1 MNAWYVVQ
9 TRPRDETRA
18 QRHLA
23 QQGFE
28 VYLPCF
34 TKKRRHARRTQMV
47 AAPLFPGYMFTRLD
61 LARDRWRS
69 INGTVGVNRLL
80 CHGDRPTPVPDGI
93 VDDLRA
99 REDGRGM
106 LPLASLLV
114 LERGA
119 RVRIVDGALSDRI
132 GIYERM
138 TDSERIVILLDF
150 LGRAVRIE
158 LPRDAIDAA

>member
-1 MNAWYVVQ
+1 MSAWYIVQ

-18 QRHLA
+18 QRHLVR
-23 QQGFE
+23 QGFE
-28 VYLPCF
+28 VYLPRF
-34 TKKRRHARRTQMV
+34 AKKRRHARRTETV
-47 AAPLFPGYMFTRLD
+47 AAPLFPGYLFTRLD
-61 LARDRWRS
+61 MERDRWRS
-69 INGTVGVNRLL
+69 INGTIGVNRLV
-80 CHGDRPTPVPDGI
+80 CHGDRPAPVPDGV
-93 VDDLRA
+93 VDGLRA
-99 REDGRGM
+99 REDERGM

-158 LPRDAIDAA
+158 LPMDAIDAA

>member
-1 MNAWYVVQ
+1 MSAWYVVQ

-34 TKKRRHARRTQMV
+34 TKRRRHARRTQMV
-47 AAPLFPGYMFTRLD
+47 AAPLFPGYLFARFDT
-61 LARDRWRS
+61 ARDRWRS
-69 INGTVGVNRLL
+69 INGTVGVNRLI
-80 CHGDRPTPVPDGI
+80 CHGDRPAPVPDDI
-93 VDDLRA
+93 VDGLRA

-119 RVRIVDGALSDRI
+119 RVRIADGALSDRI

-150 LGRAVRIE
+150 LGRAVRVE
-158 LPRDAIDAA
+158 LPMDAIDAA